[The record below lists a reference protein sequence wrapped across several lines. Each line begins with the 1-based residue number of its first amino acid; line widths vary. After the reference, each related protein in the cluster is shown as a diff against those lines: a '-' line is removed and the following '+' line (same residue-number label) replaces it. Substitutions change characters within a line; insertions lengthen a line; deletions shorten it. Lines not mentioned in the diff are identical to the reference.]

1 MSLVDADRQWF
12 KARVG
17 LDVAETPREQA
28 FCPKCGSPI
37 YSTNPGPTKTAFMVR
52 IGILKER
59 DQLPPR
65 VQYWARSAQKW
76 LGDIAGIRRNEKG
89 APPP

>member
-1 MSLVDADRQWF
+1 MTGVQTCALPIS
-12 KARVG
+12 
-17 LDVAETPREQA
+17 
-28 FCPKCGSPI
+28 I

-65 VQYWARSAQKW
+65 VQNWARSAQKW